1 MPERLGDANMTM
13 ALIDSSHREV
23 RTPGMTAMGRL
34 EPFVLNRRRYSRS
47 SRGGDV
53 TIERRGR
60 DAEAVRDLRHADV
73 GIGEHRLGGL
83 DVVVRQSF
91 GGRPPVRPA
100 RPRGGE
106 ARLGTL
112 PDQAAFEFR
121 RYPTKR
127 APDLPTGP
135 LDVDRVETRRGS
147 RAAGVV
153 GEVGSPRGMDKRR
166 FLGSPP

>member
-1 MPERLGDANMTM
+1 
-13 ALIDSSHREV
+13 
-23 RTPGMTAMGRL
+23 
-34 EPFVLNRRRYSRS
+34 
-47 SRGGDV
+47 
-53 TIERRGR
+53 
-60 DAEAVRDLRHADV
+60 VRDLRHADV

-121 RYPTKR
+121 QLAKNVLASRSWPPVR
-127 APDLPTGP
+127 EDWGLFRG
-135 LDVDRVETRRGS
+135 LSIRVETPAGIAGRGRWRWEAGRGEDGRDGVRRPL
-147 RAAGVV
+147 AG
-153 GEVGSPRGMDKRR
+153 RGNGCMESLNQSMDGRTYLK
-166 FLGSPP
+166 